1 MKIKFVNSLYVH
13 LIHIRSDLGVVYL
26 LNQFQYFSKKRSGLI
41 EFNFA
46 KSLYNMKKLQSFYD
60 LPVSLFIIPQLL
72 FVETYKLVDIDQ
84 DKNNNLV

>member
-1 MKIKFVNSLYVH
+1 
-13 LIHIRSDLGVVYL
+13 
-26 LNQFQYFSKKRSGLI
+26 
-41 EFNFA
+41 
-46 KSLYNMKKLQSFYD
+46 MKKLQSFYD